1 MTCFYSGAYHFMRQC
16 VYFRVSHPQPQLHCY
31 NLGIMA
37 FSQVKIL
44 PPRSKQI
51 RTWHWPDQNHH
62 CWCREG
68 SRLSGLKRK
77 KTCLLCEAI
86 NVLYSL
92 GKQSW
97 VSVKIMQQ
105 SSWHDKYVIG
115 QTICNTLENT
125 KENNTLSMHFFTW
138 LNAQWNKIWIDNSSF
153 PHREEKFTGQRIE
166 PEL

>member
-1 MTCFYSGAYHFMRQC
+1 MTCFYSGAYHFMRHC

-44 PPRSKQI
+44 PPRSKPI

-62 CWCREG
+62 CWHREG
-68 SRLSGLKRK
+68 SKLNGLKRK
-77 KTCLLCEAI
+77 KTCLLHEAI
-86 NVLYSL
+86 KVLYSL

-125 KENNTLSMHFFTW
+125 KENNSLSMHFFTW
-138 LNAQWNKIWIDNSSF
+138 LNAQWNKIWLTIAPFLTERKSLQD
-153 PHREEKFTGQRIE
+153 RE
-166 PEL
+166 